1 MSIRGL
7 FGTTTTAL
15 TSAVTGTVKLG
26 NAVGEVTTY
35 ISRKSK
41 ELNHKD
47 TIRMEELRRKE
58 ERTKE
63 LANMFGTDD
72 VQELKDSIKQL
83 EDFYDEIFK

>member
-26 NAVGEVTTY
+26 SAVGEVTTY
-35 ISRKSK
+35 ISRKAE

-47 TIRMEELRRKE
+47 TIRMEELRKKE

-63 LANMFGTDD
+63 LVNMFGTED
-72 VQELKDSIKQL
+72 VQELKESIKQL